1 MSRMICQTNPSSTS
15 GLAKNETGAVPDNS
29 LVGQFFVF
37 RGGEFLGWDCFNKQ
51 KVTAGSSTTAD
62 LVLTGENIADI
73 QAAFRFNGKQVIVSN
88 EDHGQGL
95 LVNGKPVTASLL
107 GPLDL
112 VTIGPYDLKIKLKRP
127 VDRCSDLEISA
138 FSGPTAESV
147 VSVLDLAQG
156 CPAGALPLVEDPTE
170 KEAQPKEGRTN
181 GRRYKVTFNGKI
193 VEGRQC
199 EDVKRHLRAL
209 LKTEQTKVERLFSNA
224 CMVIKQDVDYETAL
238 KYLDAFKRAGAI
250 CELEALER
258 HGKAES
264 AKVTDDITGFEPQ
277 RIAKAEVVQEG
288 PTSQVVSQE
297 VSQRDNDENET
308 TESALPLTQSEDT
321 EGMTDRQVGRNI
333 SPTCSSHVPE
343 YIDEE
348 DDGEDDEGMV
358 APFCLKEKIVDAM
371 QDGEA
376 NQRRDEMALQIV
388 KCRGNDVIDISFL
401 RKREKYYKTDEN
413 GRFHLA
419 ENKNA
424 NKCYFYFNDQ
434 FSGTVQSSDGLSADI
449 EKLRIRDNLHRKRKR
464 IYRKIIPTN
473 GNVILSDGYYD
484 YVLRKVVRNQGP
496 QVAKPAKKGI
506 LFHKHLVKSS
516 AFHVMVLLFL
526 TLFVSLP
533 DPSQRRLPEA
543 RFVQIDERELL
554 DRKKIKPVQ
563 RPEKARP
570 TQRPKEVEP
579 FQKSAKM
586 AKKTTPHRA
595 KSRRKGGVSRSP
607 KAGGGAGKAGG
618 NISNRNI
625 NVHQTGILGALGIK
639 DGIGLMPKEAL
650 AAVTNLDAVSSTRGG
665 EANFK
670 VGGIVGKLGSSKIEV
685 PSGPVINTKGSTEV
699 LRSAGVRGKGRI
711 AALEKGK
718 TGEKR
723 VQGMVTASLSKTVRI
738 QGGMSRQAVKRV
750 IDEHLDEI
758 SYCYECALM
767 SNPSIMGKMVFEW
780 KILMSGKVGEV
791 RIKSSSIQSSDLH
804 SCLQGAIRSWQFP
817 KPRGAEVVVSYP
829 FVFDII
835 GF

>member
-1 MSRMICQTNPSSTS
+1 MSRMICQTNPSSRS
-15 GLAKNETGAVPDNS
+15 GLARKHTAAVPENGP
-29 LVGQFFVF
+29 LAQFFVF
-37 RGGEFLGWDCFNKQ
+37 RGDEFLGWDCFNKE

-62 LVLTGENIADI
+62 LVLPGENIADI
-73 QAAFRFNGKQVIVSN
+73 QAAFRFNGKQVVVSN

-95 LVNGKPVTASLL
+95 LVNGKPVTTSLL
-107 GPLDL
+107 GSLDL

-147 VSVLDLAQG
+147 VSVLDLAKG
-156 CPAGALPLVEDPTE
+156 CPAAALTPVEDPSKKDT
-170 KEAQPKEGRTN
+170 QPNEDRTN
-181 GRRYKVTFNGKI
+181 GRRYKVIFNGKT
-193 VEGRQC
+193 VEGRQR

-209 LKTEQTKVERLFSNA
+209 LKTERKTVERLFSNT

-238 KYLDAFKRAGAI
+238 KYFDAFKQAGAI
-250 CELEALER
+250 CELEALKR
-258 HGKAES
+258 QQKAES
-264 AKVTDDITGFEPQ
+264 AGVTDGVIEFKPQ
-277 RIAKAEVVQEG
+277 RIAKAEVVEEG

-297 VSQRDNDENET
+297 VDQRDHDEDDT
-308 TESALPLTQSEDT
+308 TDRALPLPQSEDT
-321 EGMTDRQVGRNI
+321 KGMTGGQPSRHI
-333 SPTCSSHVPE
+333 SPTGTSHVPA
-343 YIDEE
+343 YVDEE
-348 DDGEDDEGMV
+348 DEEDDEGMV

-371 QDGEA
+371 PHGEQ
-376 NQRRDEMALQIV
+376 NQHRDDMALQIV
-388 KCRGNDVIDISFL
+388 KCRKDDVIDISFL
-401 RKREKYYKTDEN
+401 RKKEKYYKTDEN
-413 GRFHLA
+413 GRFRLA
-419 ENKNA
+419 ENKKA

-434 FSGTVQSSDGLSADI
+434 FNGTVQSNDGLRADI
-449 EKLRIRDNLHRKRKR
+449 EKLRTRDNLHRKRKR
-464 IYRKIIPTN
+464 IYRKAIPSN
-473 GNVILSDGYYD
+473 GHVILSDGYYD
-484 YVLRKVVRNQGP
+484 YVLRKIVRNQGP
-496 QVAKPAKKGI
+496 QVAEPAKKGI
-506 LFHKHLVKSS
+506 FFHKHLVKSS
-516 AFHVMVLLFL
+516 AFHAVILVFL

-533 DPSQRRLPEA
+533 DSSRRQLPEA

-563 RPEKARP
+563 RPKKAKP

-586 AKKTTPHRA
+586 AKKTAPDRA

-618 NISNRNI
+618 NIANRNI
-625 NVHQTGILGALGIK
+625 NVHETGILGALGIK

-650 AAVTNLDAVSSTRGG
+650 AAVTNLDAVPSARGG

-685 PSGPVINTKGSTEV
+685 PSGPVINTKGSAAV

-718 TGEKR
+718 TGGKK

-738 QGGMSRQAVKRV
+738 QGGMSREAVKRV
-750 IDEHLDEI
+750 IDQHLDEI
-758 SYCYECALM
+758 SYCYECALI

-804 SCLQGAIRSWQFP
+804 SCLKGAIRSWQFP
-817 KPRGAEVVVSYP
+817 KPKGAEVVVSYP

>member
-1 MSRMICQTNPSSTS
+1 MICQTNASSRP
-15 GLAKNETGAVPDNS
+15 GLAGKHTAAVPEKGP
-29 LVGQFFVF
+29 LAQFFVF
-37 RGGEFLGWDCFNKQ
+37 RGDEFLGWDCFNKEM
-51 KVTAGSSTTAD
+51 VTAGSGKTAD
-62 LVLTGENIADI
+62 LVLTGENISDI

-95 LVNGKPVTASLL
+95 LVNGQSVTKSLL

-127 VDRCSDLEISA
+127 VDPCSDLEISA

-147 VSVLDLAQG
+147 VSVLDLAPR
-156 CPAGALPLVEDPTE
+156 CPAGALTPVEGQSE
-170 KEAQPKEGRTN
+170 KDAQPKEDRTN
-181 GRRYKVTFNGKI
+181 RRRYKVIFNGKT
-193 VEGRQC
+193 VEGRQR
-199 EDVKRHLRAL
+199 EDVKRHLRAM
-209 LKTEQTKVERLFSNA
+209 LKTEQKTVERLFSTA

-238 KYLDAFKRAGAI
+238 KYLVAFKRAGAI

-258 HGKAES
+258 DQKAES
-264 AKVTDDITGFEPQ
+264 AEVTDDVTGFESQ
-277 RIAKAEVVQEG
+277 SIAKAEVVQEG
-288 PTSQVVSQE
+288 PTSQVVSRE
-297 VSQRDNDENET
+297 VDQRDNDENDT
-308 TESALPLTQSEDT
+308 TDRALPLPQSEDT
-321 EGMTDRQVGRNI
+321 EGMTDSKASRHMF
-333 SPTCSSHVPE
+333 PTGSSHVPA

-371 QDGEA
+371 HAGKA
-376 NQRRDEMALQIV
+376 NQRRDDMALQIV
-388 KCRGNDVIDISFL
+388 KCRGDDVIDISFL
-401 RKREKYYKTDEN
+401 GKREKYYKTDET
-413 GRFHLA
+413 GRFRLA
-419 ENKNA
+419 ENKKA
-424 NKCYFYFNDQ
+424 DKCYFYFNDQ
-434 FSGTVQSSDGLSADI
+434 FSGTVQRSDGLSAEI
-449 EKLRIRDNLHRKRKR
+449 EKLRTRDNLHRKRKR
-464 IYRKIIPTN
+464 IYRKIVPTN
-473 GNVILSDGYYD
+473 GHVILSDGYYD
-484 YVLRKVVRNQGP
+484 YVLRKILRNQGP
-496 QVAKPAKKGI
+496 KVAEPAKKG
-506 LFHKHLVKSS
+506 LFFHKHLVKSS
-516 AFHVMVLLFL
+516 AFHAVVLVFL

-533 DPSQRRLPEA
+533 DPSQRQLPET
-543 RFVQIDERELL
+543 RFVQIDERALL
-554 DRKKIKPVQ
+554 DRKNIEPAQKPKKAK
-563 RPEKARP
+563 PTEK
-570 TQRPKEVEP
+570 PKEVEP

-586 AKKTTPHRA
+586 AKRTAPDRA

-625 NVHQTGILGALGIK
+625 NVHQTGILAALGIK

-650 AAVTNLDAVSSTRGG
+650 AAVTNLDAVPSARGG
-665 EANFK
+665 EAHFK
-670 VGGIVGKLGSSKIEV
+670 VGGIVGKLGTSKIEV
-685 PSGPVINTKGSTEV
+685 PSGPVINTKGSAAV

-718 TGEKR
+718 TGGKK

-750 IDEHLDEI
+750 IDQHLDEI
-758 SYCYECALM
+758 SYCYECALI

-804 SCLQGAIRSWQFP
+804 SCLKGAIRSWQFP
-817 KPRGAEVVVSYP
+817 KPKGAEVVVSYP

>member
-1 MSRMICQTNPSSTS
+1 MRQVICQTNPNSTS
-15 GLAKNETGAVPDNS
+15 GLAKKDTGAVPHNGH
-29 LVGQFFVF
+29 VGQFFVF
-37 RGGEFLGWDCFNKQ
+37 RGDEFLGWDCFNKE

-95 LVNGKPVTASLL
+95 LVNGKPVTTSLL

-127 VDRCSDLEISA
+127 ADRCSDLEISA

-147 VSVLDLAQG
+147 VSVLGLAQG
-156 CPAGALPLVEDPTE
+156 CPAGALTPVQDPSE
-170 KEAQPKEGRTN
+170 KEAQPKEDRTN

-209 LKTEQTKVERLFSNA
+209 LKTDQDKVDRLFSDQWV
-224 CMVIKQDVDYETAL
+224 VIKRDVDYQTAL
-238 KYLDAFKRAGAI
+238 RYLNVFKQAGAI
-250 CELEALER
+250 CKLEGLGR
-258 HGKAES
+258 HRNHEPSDAAGDMA
-264 AKVTDDITGFEPQ
+264 GFEPDRVAQ
-277 RIAKAEVVQEG
+277 AQLVQEG

-297 VSQRDNDENET
+297 VDQRDNDENET
-308 TESALPLTQSEDT
+308 TDSASPLPQSEDMD
-321 EGMTDRQVGRNI
+321 GMTHRQASRHI

-358 APFCLKEKIVDAM
+358 SPFCLKEKILDAM
-371 QDGEA
+371 QHGEP

-401 RKREKYYKTDEN
+401 RKKEKYYKTDEN
-413 GRFHLA
+413 GRFRLA
-419 ENKNA
+419 ENKKV
-424 NKCYFYFNDQ
+424 NKCYFYFDDQ
-434 FSGTVQSSDGLSADI
+434 FSGTVQSSDGLSANI
-449 EKLRIRDNLHRKRKR
+449 EELRTRDNLHRKRKK

-473 GNVILSDGYYD
+473 SNVTLSDGYYD

-496 QVAKPAKKGI
+496 QVAEPPQKGI
-506 LFHKHLVKSS
+506 FFHKHLVKSS
-516 AFHVMVLLFL
+516 AFHVVVLVFL

-533 DPSQRRLPEA
+533 GPSRHRLPEA

-554 DRKKIKPVQ
+554 DRNKIKPVQ
-563 RPEKARP
+563 RPEKAKP

-579 FQKSAKM
+579 FQKSPKM
-586 AKKTTPHRA
+586 AKKTTPNRA
-595 KSRRKGGVSRSP
+595 KSRPKGGVSRSP

-618 NISNRNI
+618 NVSNRNI
-625 NVHQTGILGALGIK
+625 NIHQTGILGALGLK

-650 AAVTNLDAVSSTRGG
+650 AAVTNLDAVTSTRGG

-718 TGEKR
+718 TGENK
-723 VQGMVTASLSKTVRI
+723 VQGMVTASLTKTVRI

-758 SYCYECALM
+758 SYCYECALI

-780 KILMSGKVGEV
+780 KILMSGKVGEI
-791 RIKSSSIQSSDLH
+791 RIKSSSIQSSELH
-804 SCLQGAIRSWQFP
+804 SCLKGAIRSWQFP